1 MNMHTIFKLGD
12 EIEGY
17 CSGYF
22 GRDSYGRKTCVM
34 VTPRYAV
41 FEENE
46 SGRADVLNYS
56 EDLSKY
62 AAEWRLDME
71 SR

>member
-1 MNMHTIFKLGD
+1 MMNMHKIFKLGD
-12 EIEGY
+12 EIDGY

-22 GRDSYGRKTCVM
+22 GRDGFEHKTCVM

-46 SGRADVLNYS
+46 TGQGAVINYN
-56 EDLSKY
+56 EDLNQLV
-62 AAEWRLDME
+62 AEWRSGE
-71 SR
+71 